1 MKTKP
6 FIIASICTLA
16 LASGVHAQQ
25 AEVKTNG
32 ATGSA
37 KIAPLSNT
45 DADAK
50 LKSVFEDITV
60 PAPKVD
66 VQKKEEKHSSSSSSS
81 SSASQNSTTTSING
95 KTVNITRTIDGDGKE
110 TVKITTFSRS
120 GKPKVEELSAEEFDA
135 KYNKKKGKAAKAD
148 KAAKPAPADN
158 GTPVPAATGKATE

>member
-6 FIIASICTLA
+6 LVIASICTLA
-16 LASGVHAQQ
+16 FASPSQAQQ
-25 AEVKTNG
+25 AEVNTGG

-37 KIAPLSNT
+37 KITPLTNT
-45 DADAK
+45 EADAK
-50 LKSVFEDITV
+50 LKCVFEDKTV
-60 PAPKVD
+60 PAPKAEV
-66 VQKKEEKHSSSSSSS
+66 KKESVSHSSSSSSS
-81 SSASQNSTTTSING
+81 SSQNSSTTTING

-120 GKPKVEELSAEEFDA
+120 GKPKVEEMSAEEFDA
-135 KYNKKKGKAAKAD
+135 KYNKKKSKAAKAD